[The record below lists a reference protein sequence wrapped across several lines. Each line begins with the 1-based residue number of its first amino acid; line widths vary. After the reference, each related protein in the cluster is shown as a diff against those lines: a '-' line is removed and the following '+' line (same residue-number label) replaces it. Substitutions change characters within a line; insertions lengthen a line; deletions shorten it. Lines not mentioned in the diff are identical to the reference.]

1 MNKENILE
9 ILKSKSGEVVSGGY
23 ISMKLNISRN
33 AVWKNINTLK
43 KEGYDIISV
52 KNKGYMLDSNVSYLN
67 KKEIF
72 KHLETK
78 YIGNKTEILDRV
90 DSTLNYIKNL
100 KEDEKVEGM
109 VVISD
114 EQTGGRGRRGRSF
127 FSPKDSSIY
136 LSILL
141 KPRFSLSDINLITV
155 ICGISVVS
163 AVKKVTGID
172 CDIKWVNDVFI
183 DGRKICGILTEG
195 ILSVENG
202 SIDSVI
208 IGVGINVNRPE
219 KENVPEELKNI
230 IGFINDYTNK
240 TENRNKIIAEF
251 LNEFEKRYLQLDKNI
266 LYKEYKEKMLYL
278 NENIEC
284 YMGKEK
290 LNGTL
295 VDLNKDFSIN
305 VITDSG
311 EVKNFNSGEISIR
324 RNN

>member
-290 LNGTL
+290 LNCTL
-295 VDLNKDFSIN
+295 VDLNKDFSIK